1 MESVESNSGQSETIR
16 TRFAPSP
23 TGYLHIGGV
32 RTALYSWL
40 FARHFGGEFLLR
52 IEDTDRERSTS
63 EAIDAILDGMQWL
76 GLEADSAPIFQTQR
90 FDAYREVI
98 DRMLEEGLA
107 YRCYCS
113 REEIEQMRE
122 AARLRGEKPR
132 YDGRC
137 RGRTEPVAG
146 IDPVVRFKSPTEGS
160 VVLDDLVKGRIEFS
174 NAELDDLIIARS
186 DGTPTYNF
194 TVVVDDAQM
203 QITHVIRGDDHVN
216 NTPRQINLFRALGY
230 DVPRYG
236 HLPMIHGAD
245 GAKLSKRHGAVSVLE
260 YREMGILPDALL
272 NYLLRLGWSL
282 GDREIFSRGEMIQLF
297 DIANVSRSAANFD
310 PAKLRWVNQQHIV
323 DTDTGELAGLL
334 AAELERRSIDV
345 SSGPS
350 LDAVVEALRERA
362 QTIVE
367 MADKALCYFA
377 DFQAFDPAAAKA
389 HLRPVVLP
397 LLRELRTAL
406 EETDVWSIERTQVAV
421 ESIAEMHD
429 VKLGKLAQP
438 LRVALTG
445 QAASPG
451 IGVTLALVGR
461 ERTLRRIDQAIAYIR
476 ERAAVS

>member
-1 MESVESNSGQSETIR
+1 LKVV

-40 FARHFGGEFLLR
+40 FSRHHGGEFLLR
-52 IEDTDRERSTS
+52 IEDTDRERSTD
-63 EAIDAILDGMQWL
+63 EAIEAILGGMEWL
-76 GLEADSAPIFQTQR
+76 GLEADAAPVFQTQR
-90 FDAYREVI
+90 FDAYREVTE
-98 DRMLEEGLA
+98 RMLEDGLA

-122 AARLRGEKPR
+122 AARLRGDKPR

-137 RGRTEPVAG
+137 RSRSEPVAG
-146 IDPVVRFKSPTEGS
+146 VDPVVRFKNPTHGS
-160 VVLDDLVKGRIEFS
+160 VVLDDLVKGRIEFA

-203 QITHVIRGDDHVN
+203 QISHVIRGDDHVN

-230 DVPRYG
+230 DAPRYA

-282 GDREIFSRGEMIQLF
+282 GDQEIFSRSEMIQLF

-323 DTDTGELAGLL
+323 ETDTGALANLL
-334 AAELERRSIDV
+334 GAELERRSIDV
-345 SSGPS
+345 STGPS

-367 MADKALCYFA
+367 MADKAECYFA
-377 DFQAFDPAAAKA
+377 DFDEYNSNAAKS
-389 HLRPVVLP
+389 HLRPVVLE
-397 LLRELRTAL
+397 LLTELRHAL
-406 EETDVWSIERTQVAV
+406 EQTQDWTIERTQQVV
-421 ESIAEMHD
+421 EATAEMHD
-429 VKLGKLAQP
+429 LKLGKLAQP

-461 ERTLRRIDQAIAYIR
+461 ERTLRRIDQAISYIR
-476 ERAAVS
+476 ERANVA